1 MARPLPFF
9 RCRNEGTLGPR
20 KEAGMEE
27 SRLRRRWVELL
38 ALRALAG
45 ERVSLLMG
53 RRRYTLTVDPIFR
66 IEDAGDGFLYLCM
79 GLSSLQQRLGALS
92 GSGCAP
98 EETVSELG
106 GAQGSH

>member
-1 MARPLPFF
+1 MA
-9 RCRNEGTLGPR
+9 
-20 KEAGMEE
+20 E
-27 SRLRRRWVELL
+27 SGFRRRSVELL

-79 GLSSLQQRLGALS
+79 GLASLQQRLGALA
-92 GSGCAP
+92 GGGAP
-98 EETVSELG
+98 EEKVSELG
-106 GAQGSH
+106 GARGPH

>member
-1 MARPLPFF
+1 MD
-9 RCRNEGTLGPR
+9 
-20 KEAGMEE
+20 E
-27 SRLRRRWVELL
+27 SRFGRRSVELL

-79 GLSSLQQRLGALS
+79 GLSSLRQRLGALAGSS
-92 GSGCAP
+92 GAP
-98 EETVSELG
+98 DGNASELG
-106 GAQGSH
+106 GAQGPH